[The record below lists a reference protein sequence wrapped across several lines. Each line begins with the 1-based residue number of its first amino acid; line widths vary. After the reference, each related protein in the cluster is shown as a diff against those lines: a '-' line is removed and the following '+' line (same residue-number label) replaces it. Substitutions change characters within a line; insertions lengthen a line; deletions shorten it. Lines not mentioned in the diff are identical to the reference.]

1 MKLIKNDEINNNNLE
16 EKENIAEEIKEVK
29 TVSKR
34 GRKKKTL
41 ESIEEEHK
49 EEKETKLSK
58 KTNEEDDDKY
68 EKIIQECKNKYG
80 KVYGNMTGNGDFLIW
95 KPLDRKEYK
104 QIMKEIS
111 IADYDESLLS
121 LEQKEELNQKRIE
134 NKFLKEEKVC
144 LNCIVY
150 PENSKELLDK
160 TAGLATVLS
169 EDILMHSGFILSPTQ
184 AL

>member
-16 EKENIAEEIKEVK
+16 EKENITKEIKEVK

-49 EEKETKLSK
+49 EDKETKLSEE
-58 KTNEEDDDKY
+58 TNEDDDKY
-68 EKIIQECKNKYG
+68 EKIIQECKDKYG
-80 KVYGNMTGNGDFLIW
+80 KVYGNITGNGELLIW

-104 QIMKEIS
+104 QIMKEVS
-111 IADYDESLLS
+111 IGDYDESLLS
-121 LEQKEELNQKRIE
+121 LEQKEELSKKRIE
-134 NKFLKEEKVC
+134 NKFLKEESVC
-144 LNCIVY
+144 LKCIVY
-150 PENSKELLDK
+150 PENPKEILDK

-169 EDILMHSGFILSPTQ
+169 EDILMHSGFVLSPTQ

>member
-49 EEKETKLSK
+49 EEKETKLSE

-80 KVYGNMTGNGDFLIW
+80 KVYGNITGNGELLIW

-104 QIMKEIS
+104 QIMKEVS
-111 IADYDESLLS
+111 IDDYDESLLS
-121 LEQKEELNQKRIE
+121 LEQKEELSKKRIE
-134 NKFLKEEKVC
+134 NKFLKEESVC
-144 LNCIVY
+144 LKCIVY
-150 PENSKELLDK
+150 PENPKEILDK

-169 EDILMHSGFILSPTQ
+169 EDILMHSGFVLSPTQ

>member
-16 EKENIAEEIKEVK
+16 EKENITEEIKEVK

-41 ESIEEEHK
+41 ESIEEGHK
-49 EEKETKLSK
+49 EDKETKLSEE
-58 KTNEEDDDKY
+58 TNEDDDKY

-80 KVYGNMTGNGDFLIW
+80 KVYVNMTGNGDFLIW

-169 EDILMHSGFILSPTQ
+169 EDILMHSGFVLSHTQ

>member
-16 EKENIAEEIKEVK
+16 EKENITEEIKKVK

-49 EEKETKLSK
+49 EEKETKLSE

-80 KVYGNMTGNGDFLIW
+80 KVYGNITGNGELLIW

-104 QIMKEIS
+104 QIMKEVS
-111 IADYDESLLS
+111 IDDYDESLLS
-121 LEQKEELNQKRIE
+121 LEQKEELSKKRIE
-134 NKFLKEEKVC
+134 NKFLKEESIC
-144 LNCIVY
+144 LKCIVY
-150 PENSKELLDK
+150 PENPKEILDK

-169 EDILMHSGFILSPTQ
+169 EDILMHSGFVLSPTQ

>member
-16 EKENIAEEIKEVK
+16 EKENITEEIKEVK

-41 ESIEEEHK
+41 ESIEEENK
-49 EEKETKLSK
+49 EEKETKLSEE
-58 KTNEEDDDKY
+58 TNEDDNKY

-80 KVYGNMTGNGDFLIW
+80 KVYGNMTGNGELLIW

-111 IADYDESLLS
+111 IGDYDESLLS
-121 LEQKEELNQKRIE
+121 LEQKEELNKKRIE
-134 NKFLKEEKVC
+134 NKFLKEVSVC
-144 LNCIVY
+144 LKCIVY
-150 PENSKELLDK
+150 PENPKEILDK